1 MVAELEVE
9 LGQMRGRLE
18 QAERT
23 LLEQVTTLN
32 KAEEE
37 RNKLEETVEQNRQAH
52 TTTLNS
58 LNDKVQ
64 KIEDIMA
71 KMEDSINPKMSEL
84 KGAIDGITNDAQRRF
99 KEDADRVNNL
109 VEGAANK
116 FTETDGKFNILYSQT
131 DARLREL
138 SDELKRLEGQGGG
151 AQGYNHKKTGLLP
164 EASIL
169 DDISTV
175 CGKLCLVCEE
185 RVCYF
190 RLRRKR
196 NTKLTGL
203 R

>member
-1 MVAELEVE
+1 
-9 LGQMRGRLE
+9 MRGRLE

-37 RNKLEETVEQNRQAH
+37 RNKLDETVEQNRQAH

-84 KGAIDGITNDAQRRF
+84 QGAIDGITNDAQRRF

-109 VEGAANK
+109 VE
-116 FTETDGKFNILYSQT
+116 
-131 DARLREL
+131 
-138 SDELKRLEGQGGG
+138 
-151 AQGYNHKKTGLLP
+151 
-164 EASIL
+164 
-169 DDISTV
+169 
-175 CGKLCLVCEE
+175 
-185 RVCYF
+185 
-190 RLRRKR
+190 
-196 NTKLTGL
+196 
-203 R
+203 

>member
-23 LLEQVTTLN
+23 LLEQVTTLD

-64 KIEDIMA
+64 KIENAMA

-84 KGAIDGITNDAQRRF
+84 QGAIDGITNDAQRRF

-109 VEGAANK
+109 VDGAATK
-116 FTETDGKFNILYSQT
+116 STETDGKFNILYSQT

-138 SDELKRLEGQGGG
+138 SDELKRLEGGGG
-151 AQGYNHKKTGLLP
+151 QQGYNHKKTGLLP
-164 EASIL
+164 DKMMVPKTFDSDIL
-169 DDISTV
+169 QWN
-175 CGKLCLVCEE
+175 KW
-185 RVCYF
+185 
-190 RLRRKR
+190 K
-196 NTKLTGL
+196 
-203 R
+203 